1 MCYAQQDG
9 ATQTG
14 VRPELKLLKDWTND
28 ENITG
33 NGLYT
38 PYMIHQRSQ

>member
-14 VRPELKLLKDWTND
+14 VRPELKLLRDWTND
-28 ENITG
+28 ENIT
-33 NGLYT
+33 NWKWFVHRINNL
-38 PYMIHQRSQ
+38 S